1 MLSFSVVICTY
12 NGEHY
17 IREQIESILEQDRKV
32 DEIIVCDDGSSDRTL
47 DIVKQVFAESGF
59 RRYQIMGPRAT
70 KGIAAN
76 FLRGLKAATG
86 DYVFTCDQDD
96 VWLPDKVAVFADAIE
111 KSNEQLYF
119 SDGYVVESDLRKRGY
134 SLWGSLG
141 FSVSLLEKMT
151 MIDVLLKKCV
161 VTGAAMVV
169 SHELVD
175 QIDDIPD
182 CWLHDGW
189 FAVVA
194 ACNDSIQPIDRKTF
208 LYRQHGRNV
217 VGAHSDSLLGRAK
230 NWTRNIS
237 EQKRVRK
244 KRYERYACVQQKL
257 EFRSEELTRCLRFWG
272 KLCDLDGR
280 GLPASL
286 ATIICF
292 LADGSYGRYYTG
304 ARGAV
309 RDVLS
314 LFLPKGL
321 EQS

>member
-1 MLSFSVVICTY
+1 MPSFSVVICTY
-12 NGEHY
+12 NGEQY
-17 IREQIESILEQDRKV
+17 LREQIESVLGQTHKV
-32 DEIIVCDDGSSDRTL
+32 DEIVVCDDGSSDRTL
-47 DIVKQVFAESGF
+47 DIAKQVFAESGF
-59 RRYQIMGPRAT
+59 MRYQIMGPQAT
-70 KGIAAN
+70 KGVAAN

-86 DYVFTCDQDD
+86 NYVFTCDQDD

-111 KSNEQLYF
+111 KSNKQLYF
-119 SDGYVVESDLRKRGY
+119 SDGYVVEGDLRKRGY
-134 SLWGSLG
+134 SLWDSLG
-141 FSVSLLEKMT
+141 FSVNLLNKNT
-151 MIDVLLKKCV
+151 MLDVLLNKCV

-169 SHELVD
+169 SHELID
-175 QIDDIPD
+175 QIEVIPD

-217 VGAHSDSLLGRAK
+217 VGAQSDSLLGRAK
-230 NWTRNIS
+230 SWVRNIS

-244 KRYERYACVQQKL
+244 NRYERYMCVQQKL
-257 EFRSEELTRCLRFWG
+257 EFGNEELTRCLSFWG
-272 KLCDLDGR
+272 RLCDLDGK

-286 ATIICF
+286 ATIICL

-304 ARGAV
+304 TRGAV
-309 RDVLS
+309 RDALS

-321 EQS
+321 EQL